1 MVTGAI
7 TGVVARP
14 VDPVPTT
21 WMRALAIGPRR
32 SVALACAL
40 TFGMHLLFLSREL
53 TSDEGGFAMVARAS
67 RPGGPYLYGR
77 QWVDRPPGLMVVFD
91 LAQRLGPFGVRLTAG
106 LCATALVAAT
116 AWAVG
121 TVAGEVAAGWAAWTT
136 FALATSP
143 LLEAYQLNGEI
154 IATPLVLLAVATIC
168 QALDRSSPF
177 PFVLLLGV
185 LSGASAASAVLIKQN
200 FEDGLTFVGV
210 FLVGAVTLGRFPWRR
225 VAAALVAFLV
235 GVSGPLV
242 GAVAWADAHGGV
254 SALAFAMFRFRALA
268 GDVIT
273 DGPLH
278 APELRLMDLGWLALA
293 SGMAL
298 LAAQVLFS
306 QRPALLTRSPLVWA
320 VTVTAAME
328 LLGVVL
334 GASYWPHYLIG
345 LVPMLVFATGIACRP
360 GARSR
365 TATRWLVVAVAAV
378 TVVTAPVS
386 AVAMHVHRSRPHL
399 VARWLA
405 SSSEHGDTV
414 VVAFTHANV
423 IGESG
428 LASPYPYS
436 WSLPVRTLDPGLAL
450 LTHTLN
456 DGHIAP
462 TWVVRWNPPHSWG
475 LDPHNHVAHA
485 LDAHYRK
492 VAVVCGRAVWLHRG
506 IDRTI
511 GPLPTACAHSVAVPR
526 TR

>member
-1 MVTGAI
+1 
-7 TGVVARP
+7 
-14 VDPVPTT
+14 
-21 WMRALAIGPRR
+21 
-32 SVALACAL
+32 
-40 TFGMHLLFLSREL
+40 MHLLFLSRQL
-53 TSDEGGFAMVARAS
+53 SPDEGGFAMVARVS
-67 RPGGPYLYGR
+67 RPGGPYLYGH
-77 QWVDRPPGLMVVFD
+77 QWVDRPPGLMAVFD
-91 LAQRLGPFGVRLTAG
+91 LAQHLGPFGVRLTAG
-106 LCATALVAAT
+106 LCATALVAAA

-121 TVAGEVAAGWAAWTT
+121 AVAGEVAAGWAAWTA

-143 LLEAYQLNGEI
+143 LLETYQLNGEI
-154 IATPLVLLAVATIC
+154 IAAPLVLLAVAAIC
-168 QALDRSSPF
+168 QALYGSSRLPLM
-177 PFVLLLGV
+177 LLLSLV
-185 LSGASAASAVLIKQN
+185 SGFSAASALLIKQN

-210 FLVGAVTLGRFPWRR
+210 LLVGAFVLRRFPWRR

-242 GAVAWADAHGGV
+242 WAATWAGAHGGV
-254 SALAFAMFRFRALA
+254 SALVFALFRFRAMA
-268 GDVIT
+268 GDLIA

-278 APELRLMDLGWLALA
+278 ASELRLIDLMWLAVA

-298 LAAQVLFS
+298 LAAQVGFS
-306 QRPALLTRSPLVWA
+306 QWRALLARSPLVWA
-320 VTVTAAME
+320 VTVSAGVE

-360 GARSR
+360 GAGSQ

-378 TVVTAPVS
+378 TVVTAPVEAF
-386 AVAMHVHRSRPHL
+386 AVHGHRSRPYL

-405 SSSEHGDTV
+405 SSAHHGDTV
-414 VVAFTHANV
+414 VVPFTHANV

-436 WSLPVRTLDPGLAL
+436 WSLPVRTLDPGLTL

-456 DGHIAP
+456 DGRIAP

-506 IDRTI
+506 VDRTI
-511 GPLPTACAHSVAVPR
+511 GPLPQGCGRSVALTHPQ
-526 TR
+526 